1 MLTIKQV
8 LVGNANFILSTR
20 IAILYKKLLFI
31 SFYKTKTY
39 STVVIKIWWIDVS
52 LNYKVSDKDSVL
64 FTATVHCIHASSTY
78 ILYIQ
83 GCRFIQQLWWYSISV
98 VVFFFFF
105 ILLVFSLY
113 FYYVLFFVSILYL
126 RVDNWEFGRKIT
138 FNLKKKHCLNFSY
151 VF

>member
-1 MLTIKQV
+1 MI
-8 LVGNANFILSTR
+8 
-20 IAILYKKLLFI
+20 YKTLNRKLKIEQLMRYIISFSFLLFI
-31 SFYKTKTY
+31 SFHKTKTY

-52 LNYKVSDKDSVL
+52 LNYKVLDKDSAL
-64 FTATVHCIHASSTY
+64 STTTGHCIHASSTY

-98 VVFFFFF
+98 VFVFLHIIIFFS
-105 ILLVFSLY
+105 LVFTMCY
-113 FYYVLFFVSILYL
+113 FLFSILYL